1 LREKLC
7 VVITN
12 ILQITLFLFSLFYME
27 VTKMSSLMYAD
38 LISWN
43 PFKGCNYNCVYCEPS
58 FKRQAKRQKHRC
70 ERCAR
75 YEPHFHP
82 ERLRQYLPKNREI
95 ACCINGDVAF
105 ATLEQMELIF
115 KAIRQHPTNTF
126 IIQSKNP
133 SNFFRFDNFPDNS
146 VLGTTIE
153 TNRGFPSGNVD
164 EPYSIYSNA
173 PFPIER
179 YLAMRAISHRKSVT
193 VEPIMDFDLDALS
206 LWIEEIAPEVVWV
219 GYANKY
225 HTLPEP
231 PLWKTLELIER
242 LKKFTEVRLKTIREP
257 LTTPVARSRQP

>member
-1 LREKLC
+1 
-7 VVITN
+7 
-12 ILQITLFLFSLFYME
+12 
-27 VTKMSSLMYAD
+27 MSSLMYAD